1 MIELMAYAVLGGV
14 IVVTA
19 VILWAF
25 VRFVAWTEA
34 GS

>member
-1 MIELMAYAVLGGV
+1 MIELIAYAVLGGV

-19 VILWAF
+19 VILWGF
-25 VRFVAWTEA
+25 VRLVIWTEA